1 LSVVNKT
8 RTYAT
13 NDTLSAANYNADR
26 DEIIAGVN
34 SIDNAQID
42 AGAAIEE
49 SKIAFSGSGHS
60 HGGAGDGNTVLVTSL
75 DPTALT
81 ALYYLRVN
89 AGGTA
94 IEAVTAPTAVV
105 NRAFGFYIGTTPLVT
120 GTNLSWNPVV
130 PQAMTCVKLWGH
142 VKTAPAVQAI
152 NITVSIVGG
161 ATVATLSIPA
171 GSTDANT
178 TSFITAALTAGMV
191 LQVSITQVGTGT
203 AGDALSLMLETT
215 QP

>member
-1 LSVVNKT
+1 MAIVTKT

-13 NDTLSAANYNADR
+13 NDTLSASNYNDDR

-34 SIDNAQID
+34 SIDNAQVD
-42 AGAAIEE
+42 GAAAIEE
-49 SKIAFSGSGHS
+49 SKIAFAGSGHG
-60 HGGAGDGNTVLVTSL
+60 HGGGSDGNKVLVTDL
-75 DPTALT
+75 DPAALT
-81 ALYYLRVN
+81 VLYYLRVN

-94 IEAVTAPTAVV
+94 IEAVPAPSPTI

-130 PQAMTCVKLWGH
+130 PQSMTCVKLWGH
-142 VKTAPAVQAI
+142 VKTAPTTQPI
-152 NITVSIVGG
+152 NITVKIVGG
-161 ATVATLSIPA
+161 ATIATLAIPA
-171 GSTDANT
+171 ASTDANT
-178 TSFITAALTAGMV
+178 TTFTTSALTAGMV
-191 LQVSITQVGTGT
+191 LQVDITQVGSGT